1 MPLRFFI
8 AHRLATNR
16 KDSDHKGYSVI
27 PGYQAPGFKRPAKWQ
42 RSAISQSAAW
52 NLEPFHSNPR

>member
-27 PGYQAPGFKRPAKWQ
+27 PGYQAPGFKHPAK
-42 RSAISQSAAW
+42 
-52 NLEPFHSNPR
+52 